1 MKVVVCLFWGG
12 RLCNFEVFS
21 LILVIENKCNCSP
34 LKSALSCFCCFFCA
48 LSWTF
53 MSLPVSDKFVSY
65 LFQLVSCCMLYVFL
79 WLLAYC
85 LL

>member
-1 MKVVVCLFWGG
+1 MW
-12 RLCNFEVFS
+12 NFEVFS
-21 LILVIENKCNCSP
+21 FILVIENKCNCSP

-65 LFQLVSCCMLYVFL
+65 LFQLVSYCMLYVVCFPVVAG
-79 WLLAYC
+79 LLFA
-85 LL
+85 LVFP